1 MSSKGS
7 DSEDHA
13 PHPLSSDDTPNQ
25 SVGYRRPPKHS
36 QFKPGQS
43 GNPKG
48 RPKGANNLAGEIR
61 KVSTDTVVLR
71 EGEKVR
77 RVPRLVALHRKQL
90 EQGLK
95 GDQRAT
101 RAAFKTAMA
110 LGLLKDN
117 PTTLS
122 GLELATM
129 MDQRLNLDF
138 LSQEELKEYIRLTKK
153 AYGED

>member
-1 MSSKGS
+1 MSSKGF

-13 PHPLSSDDTPNQ
+13 RPPLSSDDTPTQ

-61 KVSTDTVVLR
+61 KVFTDTVVLR

-77 RVPRLVALHRKQL
+77 RVSRLVALYRKQL

-95 GDQRAT
+95 GDHRAT
-101 RAAFKTAMA
+101 QAAFKTAMA
-110 LGLLKDN
+110 LGLFKDN

-129 MDQRLNLDF
+129 MDQRLKLDF